1 MSFPPGTEMFQ
12 FPGFASLAGYFLAE
26 VGCPIRRPMDQSSFA
41 APHGFSQRT
50 TSFIA
55 SQRQGIHRMPLSHLI
70 TLIIDAHARV
80 SPRRRQHRERPL
92 SRVPSGTGAVSTQPS
107 FRAFH
112 RKSLDDHGRRTPRR
126 SPSQGT
132 RTVQTNLLFT
142 MTDRTGDPHPGTANL
157 LLQRT
162 FVSARSTP
170 IRCSAAGASRDVHPT
185 PNRNAK
191 SRTGSQPRRAQNLE
205 EVQARATQEPG
216 WRNQSREAVIGGARR
231 DRTDDLMLAKHA
243 LSQLSYGPNE
253 RRSSNRT
260 PSEGLVGPERFELS
274 TSRLSSARSNQ
285 LSYGPKPRSRP
296 DDP

>member
-112 RKSLDDHGRRTPRR
+112 RPSLDDHGRRTPRR
-126 SPSQGT
+126 SPFQGT

-162 FVSARSTP
+162 FVSARQQPTGRTASSKEP
-170 IRCSAAGASRDVHPT
+170 GASRV
-185 PNRNAK
+185 
-191 SRTGSQPRRAQNLE
+191 
-205 EVQARATQEPG
+205 
-216 WRNQSREAVIGGARR
+216 ARR
-231 DRTDDLMLAKHA
+231 VSQRPEHAPQRARLAK
-243 LSQLSYGPNE
+243 PI
-253 RRSSNRT
+253 
-260 PSEGLVGPERFELS
+260 
-274 TSRLSSARSNQ
+274 SAKR
-285 LSYGPKPRSRP
+285 
-296 DDP
+296 